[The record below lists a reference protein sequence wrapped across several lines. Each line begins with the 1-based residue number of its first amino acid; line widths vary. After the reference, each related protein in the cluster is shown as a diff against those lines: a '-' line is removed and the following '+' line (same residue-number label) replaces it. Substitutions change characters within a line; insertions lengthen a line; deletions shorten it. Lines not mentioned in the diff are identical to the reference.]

1 MNSRVAASATAGLVV
16 SLVSMAAG
24 VVIWK
29 SKQAKKDGRSWRRP
43 PRRRFSIRRNQ
54 FALAASNPALFDGWF
69 RDTFRC
75 SWQSFEGIVSLVEA
89 EWDSFHGP
97 IHHNARFFVRERV
110 AVLLHYVTHSGAI
123 VDSAKVFGMSR
134 SSAFRFIEE
143 VLDIIIDRMGPRF
156 ISLPKSNDEWQ
167 ELADGLERVCN
178 FPDACLAIDGSL
190 IQIERPFDYEG
201 WYCRKGY
208 PAINAQCVVDYKQ
221 RFRSYALRP
230 GAENDKGIFN
240 RSEFGR
246 TIHQIL
252 PPDKVILADA
262 GYQLYA
268 HCLTPYE
275 IHDKMTPEEKNY
287 NYLHSRTRIT
297 VENAFGLL
305 KNRFR
310 RFKAPLNQRGSLN
323 NGWHRSR
330 TIKTASAQASRIIRA
345 ALILHNVYIDLNDDV
360 PIDIEPENG
369 GEMTCVNENDVE
381 APPGA
386 IDGEHAKR
394 RRDIFKVYLSS
405 INHL

>member
-1 MNSRVAASATAGLVV
+1 MASATETTIFDSAN
-16 SLVSMAAG
+16 S
-24 VVIWK
+24 
-29 SKQAKKDGRSWRRP
+29 
-43 PRRRFSIRRNQ
+43 
-54 FALAASNPALFDGWF
+54 LFDGWF

-143 VLDIIIDRMGPRF
+143 VSDIIIDRMGPRF

-167 ELADGLERVCN
+167 ELADGLERVCS

-252 PPDKVILADA
+252 PSDKVILADA

-310 RFKAPLNQRGSLN
+310 RFQAPLNQRGSLN
-323 NGWHRSR
+323 NGWHRGR

-369 GEMTCVNENDVE
+369 GEMTCVNENDLE